1 MSSLLTSHTSQQLCP
16 FNAFKILFQ
25 LAVTDRERNDHSLGG
40 VTPPGTALVTVDL
53 SPRGPPPP
61 LGPRQQASLS
71 PLELFKH
78 ESGLNLETPL
88 FPKI

>member
-1 MSSLLTSHTSQQLCP
+1 MSSLLTSHTSQQLCA

-25 LAVTDRERNDHSLGG
+25 LAVTDREKNDHSLGG
-40 VTPPGTALVTVDL
+40 RTTRTALVTVDL

-78 ESGLNLETPL
+78 ESGLNFETPP
-88 FPKI
+88 FPKT